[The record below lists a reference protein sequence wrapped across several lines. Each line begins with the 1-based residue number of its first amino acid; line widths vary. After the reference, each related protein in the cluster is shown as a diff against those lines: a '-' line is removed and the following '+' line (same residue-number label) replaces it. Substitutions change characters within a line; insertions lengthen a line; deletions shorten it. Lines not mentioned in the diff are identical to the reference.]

1 MVLKNSL
8 NQIKKMKIIFNFFSY
23 FLAFLI
29 LVLNNSE
36 FAYGIGNVD
45 WVLLKENNDGKEWI
59 DMGSLKSISDDEISV
74 LTKFFKNPKE
84 SNDKGQ
90 LSLYVMRINCND
102 KTFKDTSINGIPQF
116 GSKWQTSNND
126 ELIDVVIEKSCSEKI
141 N

>member
-1 MVLKNSL
+1 
-8 NQIKKMKIIFNFFSY
+8 MKIIFKFFSLC
-23 FLAFLI
+23 FTFLI
-29 LVLNNSE
+29 LILINSE
-36 FAYGIGNVD
+36 FAYAVSNVD

-59 DMGSLKSISDDEISV
+59 DMGSIKETNAGEITV
-74 LTKFFKNPKE
+74 LTKFLKNPKE
-84 SNDKGQ
+84 PSDKEE

-126 ELIDVVIEKSCSEKI
+126 ELIDVVIEKGCSERI

>member
-1 MVLKNSL
+1 
-8 NQIKKMKIIFNFFSY
+8 MKIIFKFFSLY
-23 FLAFLI
+23 FIFLI
-29 LVLNNSE
+29 IISNNSE
-36 FAYGIGNVD
+36 FAYGVSDVD

-59 DMGSLKSISDDEISV
+59 DMGSINEINAEEITV

-84 SNDKGQ
+84 SSNKGQ

-102 KTFKDTSINGIPQF
+102 KKFKDTSINGIPQF

-126 ELIDVVIEKSCSEKI
+126 ELIDIVIEKSCSERI

>member
-1 MVLKNSL
+1 
-8 NQIKKMKIIFNFFSY
+8 MKIIFKFFSLC
-23 FLAFLI
+23 FTFLI
-29 LVLNNSE
+29 LILNNSE

-45 WVLLKENNDGKEWI
+45 WLLLKENNDGKEWI
-59 DMGSLKSISDDEISV
+59 DMGSIKEINAGEITV
-74 LTKFFKNPKE
+74 LTKFLKNPKE
-84 SNDKGQ
+84 PSDKEE

-126 ELIDVVIEKSCSEKI
+126 ELIDVVIEKGCSERI

>member
-1 MVLKNSL
+1 M
-8 NQIKKMKIIFNFFSY
+8 QIIFKFFSLC
-23 FLAFLI
+23 FTFLI
-29 LVLNNSE
+29 LILNNSE

-59 DMGSLKSISDDEISV
+59 DMGSIKEINAGEITV
-74 LTKFFKNPKE
+74 LTKFLKNPKE
-84 SNDKGQ
+84 PSDKEE

-126 ELIDVVIEKSCSEKI
+126 ELIDVVIEKGCSEKI
-141 N
+141 D

>member
-1 MVLKNSL
+1 
-8 NQIKKMKIIFNFFSY
+8 MKIIFKFFSLC
-23 FLAFLI
+23 FTFLI
-29 LVLNNSE
+29 LILNNSE
-36 FAYGIGNVD
+36 FANAIGNVD

-59 DMGSLKSISDDEISV
+59 DMGSIKETNAGEITV
-74 LTKFFKNPKE
+74 LTKFLKNPKE
-84 SNDKGQ
+84 PSDKEE

-126 ELIDVVIEKSCSEKI
+126 ELIDVVIEKGCSERI

>member
-1 MVLKNSL
+1 
-8 NQIKKMKIIFNFFSY
+8 MKIIFKFFSLC
-23 FLAFLI
+23 FAFLI
-29 LVLNNSE
+29 IILNISE
-36 FAYGIGNVD
+36 FAYAVSNVD

-59 DMGSLKSISDDEISV
+59 DMGSIKEINSGEITV
-74 LTKFFKNPKE
+74 LTKFLKNPKGP
-84 SNDKGQ
+84 SDKEE

-126 ELIDVVIEKSCSEKI
+126 ELIDVVIEKGCSERI

>member
-1 MVLKNSL
+1 
-8 NQIKKMKIIFNFFSY
+8 MKIIFKFFSLC
-23 FLAFLI
+23 FTFLI
-29 LVLNNSE
+29 LILNNSE
-36 FAYGIGNVD
+36 FAYAVGNVD

-59 DMGSLKSISDDEISV
+59 DMGSIKEINAGEITV
-74 LTKFFKNPKE
+74 LTKFLKNPKGP
-84 SNDKGQ
+84 SDKEE

-126 ELIDVVIEKSCSEKI
+126 ELIDVVIEKGCSERI

>member
-1 MVLKNSL
+1 
-8 NQIKKMKIIFNFFSY
+8 MKIIFKFFSLC
-23 FLAFLI
+23 FTFLI
-29 LVLNNSE
+29 LILNNSE

-59 DMGSLKSISDDEISV
+59 DMGSIKETNAGEITV
-74 LTKFFKNPKE
+74 LTKFLKNPKKP
-84 SNDKGQ
+84 SDKEE

-126 ELIDVVIEKSCSEKI
+126 ELIDVAIEKGCSEKI